1 MIFSNPT
8 EAMNYSDARE
18 NLLKNHVSVIAV
30 EGNIGVG
37 KTSLTRLLARQL
49 GARLVEE
56 RVEDNPFLDRFYED
70 MGSYRF
76 QTQLVFLMNR
86 YKQQLSLTQKELFDD
101 LTIIDYLFARDK
113 IFAHVNLSDDEL
125 GLYNRIAKELEAQ
138 LILPDLVI
146 YLQAAS
152 DVLFERIR
160 NRGRALER
168 TISKNYLETLNDAF
182 NHFFFNYSETPL
194 LVVNTDAM
202 DFVNNERQF
211 QDLLRRISEPVKGTE
226 LYVPTWEA

>member
-1 MIFSNPT
+1 MS
-8 EAMNYSDARE
+8 YSDTKK
-18 NLLKNHVSVIAV
+18 NLLRNKTTVIAV

-37 KTSLTRLLARQL
+37 KTSLARMLARHL

-70 MGSYRF
+70 MGSYCF

-86 YKQQLSLTQKELFDD
+86 YKQQITLTQKELFDE
-101 LTIIDYLFARDK
+101 LTVIDYLFARDK

-138 LILPDLVI
+138 VVRPDLVI
-146 YLQAAS
+146 YLQADS
-152 DVLFERIR
+152 EVLYERIG
-160 NRGRALER
+160 NRGRQLER
-168 TISKNYLETLNDAF
+168 SISKDYLETLNDAF

-194 LVVNTDAM
+194 LVVNTDSM
-202 DFVNNERQF
+202 DFVNNEKHF
-211 QDLLRRISEPVKGTE
+211 YDLVQRISEPVKGTE
-226 LYVPTWEA
+226 FYVPSWEA

>member
-1 MIFSNPT
+1 MS
-8 EAMNYSDARE
+8 YSDTKT
-18 NLLKNHVSVIAV
+18 NLLKNKISVIAV

-37 KTSLTRLLARQL
+37 KTSLSRMLARYL

-70 MGSYRF
+70 MGSYCF

-86 YKQQLSLTQKELFDD
+86 YKQQITLTQKELFDE

-138 LILPDLVI
+138 VIRPDLVI
-146 YLQAAS
+146 YLQA
-152 DVLFERIR
+152 DGNVLYERIG
-160 NRGRALER
+160 NRGRQLER
-168 TISKNYLETLNDAF
+168 SISKDYLETLNDAF
-182 NHFFFNYSETPL
+182 NHFFFNYSDTPL
-194 LVVNTDAM
+194 LVVNTDSM
-202 DFVNNERQF
+202 DFVNNEKHF
-211 QDLLRRISEPVKGTE
+211 VDLVKRISEPVQGTE
-226 LYVPTWEA
+226 FYVPSWEA

>member
-1 MIFSNPT
+1 MS
-8 EAMNYSDARE
+8 YSDTKT
-18 NLLKNHVSVIAV
+18 NLLKNKISVIAV

-37 KTSLTRLLARQL
+37 KTSLSRMLARYL

-70 MGSYRF
+70 MGSYCF

-86 YKQQLSLTQKELFDD
+86 YKQQITLTQKELFDE

-138 LILPDLVI
+138 VIRPDLVI
-146 YLQAAS
+146 YLQA
-152 DVLFERIR
+152 DGNVLFERIG
-160 NRGRALER
+160 NRGRQLER
-168 TISKNYLETLNDAF
+168 SISKDYLETLNDAF
-182 NHFFFNYSETPL
+182 NHFFFNYSDTPL
-194 LVVNTDAM
+194 LVVNTDSM
-202 DFVNNERQF
+202 DFVNNEKHF
-211 QDLLRRISEPVKGTE
+211 VDLVKRISEPVQGTE
-226 LYVPTWEA
+226 FYVPSWEA